1 MRVAMVSEHASP
13 LATLGGVDAGGQNV
27 YVAALSQ
34 ALAARGHEIEV
45 YTRRDDPRLP
55 ERVALGPNVDVV
67 HVPAGPPR
75 PLIKDDLAQWMPAF
89 GDWLAEAWSARAGRG
104 ARPDLVH
111 AHFWMSGV
119 AASRALSQVQAPVP
133 LVQTFHALGSVK
145 RRFQGRDDS
154 SPANRVEI
162 ERILARTATAV
173 IATCSDE
180 VEELARMD
188 ATPHEVRIVPCGV
201 DLDRFS
207 PIGASSSSVALPA
220 GTASAT
226 RLVCVGRLVPRK
238 GIETVVQA
246 LTELPDHVLA
256 VVGGPDAA
264 ELDADGEATRLRAL
278 ADRLQVGDRVHLIGR
293 VEHDELPALLRWA
306 DVVVGAPWY
315 EPFGIVP
322 LEAMACGRP
331 FVGTAVGG
339 LLDTVLPGVNGLL
352 VPPQDP
358 SALAR
363 ALNLLR
369 EFPGTRQAMGQAARQ
384 SAMVRYGW
392 GTVAETVESIYTA
405 LIETSSTTEH
415 LLTAEAM

>member
-27 YVAALSQ
+27 YVSALSQ

-45 YTRRDDPRLP
+45 YTRRDDARLP

-67 HVPAGPPR
+67 HVPAGPAR
-75 PLIKDDLAQWMPAF
+75 PLTKDDLADWMPVF
-89 GDWLAEAWSARAGRG
+89 GDRLAEAWSGGAG
-104 ARPDLVH
+104 RPDLVH
-111 AHFWMSGV
+111 AHFWMSGM
-119 AASRALSQVQAPVP
+119 AAVRALREVREPVP

-145 RRFQGRDDS
+145 RRFQGRNDS
-154 SPANRVEI
+154 SPSHRI
-162 ERILARTATAV
+162 ETERMLARTATAV
-173 IATCSDE
+173 LATCSDE
-180 VEELARMD
+180 VEELAGMN
-188 ATPHEVRIVPCGV
+188 ATPREVRVVPCGV

-207 PIGASSSSVALPA
+207 PLGPRRPPVTLPA
-220 GTASAT
+220 GTTAAT
-226 RLVCVGRLVPRK
+226 RLVCVGRLVQRK
-238 GIETVVQA
+238 GVDTVIQA
-246 LTELPDHVLA
+246 LTHLPDHVLV

-264 ELDADGEATRLRAL
+264 ELGSDVEALRLREL
-278 ADRLQVGDRVHLIGR
+278 ADRLGIGDRVHLIGR
-293 VEHDELPALLRWA
+293 VEHDDLPGLLRWA

-358 SALAR
+358 PALAR
-363 ALNLLR
+363 ALRTLS
-369 EFPGTRQAMGQAARQ
+369 EFPGARENMGRVARQAAI
-384 SAMVRYGW
+384 VRYGW
-392 GTVAETVESIYTA
+392 DTVAEQVESVYAALLENTA
-405 LIETSSTTEH
+405 GTGQ